1 MNTSETIE
9 ILDQIDIINEKI
21 KNSEPYINFVKQTAI
36 LEQDKNAQKLIDIFR
51 QLKVDFEEVSRF
63 GKYHPDFSEKR
74 RNLNNAK
81 KSLDMNESV
90 IEFRRAEY
98 QLQAMLDE
106 VLYEAGIC
114 ISQHVNIVSS
124 NPFFSVGSGGGCS
137 TGGSCGCS
145 TAS

>member
-9 ILDQIDIINEKI
+9 ILDQIDIINDKI
-21 KNSEPYINFVKQTAI
+21 KNSEPYVNFVKQSII
-36 LEQDKNAQKLIDIFR
+36 LEQDKNAQELVDAFNH
-51 QLKVDFEEVSRF
+51 LKMDFEEVSRF

-74 RNLNNAK
+74 RALNKAK

-90 IEFRRAEY
+90 IEYRRAEY

-124 NPFFSVGSGGGCS
+124 NPFFAVGSGGGCS
-137 TGGSCGCS
+137 TGSSCGCS